1 MGRSDYCCVL
11 GCRNK
16 RAQATAVTLY
26 RFPDNPPSRKTLW
39 TENVAVARGQP
50 NWTPKSS
57 TRICAA
63 HFAGGKKSNKPDDP
77 NYVPTLFGVNVATPI
92 GSVRKNK
99 AGVCYSGLNAKKGR
113 PKKIK
118 SATASEDPEWTP
130 QGKQGKQEPLPNW
143 DDETG
148 STKWAIMKREEPF
161 FAESLPT
168 MVPLS
173 RPGCSSYSNS
183 ASPRYEPST
192 HSPIGMVTDFPG
204 DSHGHDTSYPSLRQD
219 PVEDDDPLLD
229 ITASN
234 GHVATTSSVGFE
246 GDLLSINHCRDSSH
260 LKITNVESLRTDE
273 EMVDLSFD
281 YDGGTSHVQS
291 ELNPHRPDRLHSG
304 RSGQEDLYEHDGV
317 ANHSETNM
325 AEKGNG
331 DGVAGL
337 MLVNKGSRNDPVFVV
352 MPTAAEQSELSPQ
365 PTRTSSRKRKVPQKY
380 DPSEFDTEE
389 VWQDVGET
397 GMSPALQE
405 EDDGR
410 GEVNKR
416 LRRLVSEQRDVHLSE
431 LLQLHEENK
440 YLQEEVMQV
449 KQMQDFREENKRLK
463 KLVGQQRDV
472 HLLELQQLKEEL
484 QQIKQ
489 AWQAE
494 VREKNEIIKKLK
506 TAAFCLDLIKDDDNL
521 FNFYTGFQNYVI
533 FKALADYLRPH
544 SNSIYRQAD
553 DKHSPSKPCRN
564 RSLSFDE
571 ELFMVCV
578 RLKAGLLTQDISHR
592 FNISAG
598 TCSRI
603 FRHWLPFLKEHLQD
617 LYSTE
622 TPPLHCVQAM
632 KTKVYHIFDGG
643 LPQMLEDMEETLHVV
658 CAFLSS
664 FDTSLV
670 HCHKEADNTGPDEDS
685 LTQSALHV
693 T

>member
-11 GCRNK
+11 GCMNK

-26 RFPDNPPSRKTLW
+26 RFPDNPPSRKKLW
-39 TENVAVARGQP
+39 TANVAAARGQP
-50 NWTPKSS
+50 NWTPKNS

-63 HFAGGKKSNKPDDP
+63 HFVSGKKSNKPDAP
-77 NYVPTLFGVNVATPI
+77 NYAPTLFGTDNVATPI
-92 GSVRKNK
+92 GTARKHK
-99 AGVCYSGLNAKKGR
+99 PGTQVSAKKTHT
-113 PKKIK
+113 KKVK
-118 SATASEDPEWTP
+118 SDDPEWTP
-130 QGKQGKQEPLPNW
+130 QGKQGKQEMPHW
-143 DDETG
+143 EDETG
-148 STKWAIMKREEPF
+148 TTKWTVTKKEEPF

-173 RPGCSSYSNS
+173 RPGCSNYSNS
-183 ASPRYEPST
+183 ASPPYDPSM
-192 HSPIGMVTDFPG
+192 HSPIGMVTD
-204 DSHGHDTSYPSLRQD
+204 YPSL
-219 PVEDDDPLLD
+219 PAEDNSPLLVD
-229 ITASN
+229 ITAGN
-234 GHVATTSSVGFE
+234 GHAATTSSAAFDDDLSPVG
-246 GDLLSINHCRDSSH
+246 H

-273 EMVDLSFD
+273 EMVDLSVDFD
-281 YDGGTSHVQS
+281 TNS
-291 ELNPHRPDRLHSG
+291 ELNRHRPARLH
-304 RSGQEDLYEHDGV
+304 SGQEDLFDGHQTENAIFDGLTSPV
-317 ANHSETNM
+317 GRHGEDSL
-325 AEKGNG
+325 AEKGSG
-331 DGVAGL
+331 EGVAGL

-352 MPTAAEQSELSPQ
+352 MPTAAEQSDLSPQ
-365 PTRTSSRKRKVPQKY
+365 PTRTSSRKRKMPQKY
-380 DPSEFDTEE
+380 DPSVFDTEE
-389 VWQDVGET
+389 VWQDVGDI
-397 GMSPALQE
+397 GMSPGLQE
-405 EDDGR
+405 EDNSL
-410 GEVNKR
+410 GETNKR

-506 TAAFCLDLIKDDDNL
+506 TAAFCLDLIKDDVNL
-521 FNFYTGFQNYVI
+521 FNFYTGFQNYDI

-544 SNSIYRQAD
+544 SNSIYHQSD
-553 DKHSPSKPCRN
+553 DKNSPPKPCRS

-603 FRHWLPFLKEHLQD
+603 FRHWLPFLKERLQE
-617 LYSTE
+617 LYGTE
-622 TPPLHCVQAM
+622 TPPLHSVQAM

-643 LPQMLEDMEETLHVV
+643 LPQMLEDMEETLHDV

-670 HCHKEADNTGPDEDS
+670 HCHHVADNNTAHEEDS
-685 LTQSALHV
+685 PTQSALEE

>member
-26 RFPDNPPSRKTLW
+26 RFPDNPPSRKKLW
-39 TENVAVARGQP
+39 MENVAVARGQP
-50 NWTPKSS
+50 DWTPKNS

-63 HFAGGKKSNKPDDP
+63 HFVGGRKSNKPDDP

-92 GSVRKNK
+92 GSARKNK
-99 AGVCYSGLNAKKGR
+99 AGVCLSGISAKRGRGR
-113 PKKIK
+113 PKKIR
-118 SATASEDPEWTP
+118 SEDPEWTP
-130 QGKQGKQEPLPNW
+130 QGKQETYEQPLPHW
-143 DDETG
+143 EDETG
-148 STKWAIMKREEPF
+148 LGTDKWAMVKKEEPF

-173 RPGCSSYSNS
+173 RPGCSSSFSDS
-183 ASPRYEPST
+183 ASPRYEPSM
-192 HSPIGMVTDFPG
+192 HSPVGLVTDFSSFP
-204 DSHGHDTSYPSLRQD
+204 QD
-219 PVEDDDPLLD
+219 AVEDNGSLLD

-234 GHVATTSSVGFE
+234 GLDAATSPAAF
-246 GDLLSINHCRDSSH
+246 GDDFSLVSCSRDSSH
-260 LKITNVESLRTDE
+260 LKISNVESLRTDE
-273 EMVDLSFD
+273 EMVD
-281 YDGGTSHVQS
+281 YGGTSHTQS
-291 ELNPHRPDRLHSG
+291 ELNSHRAARIHG
-304 RSGQEDLYEHDGV
+304 GKSGQEDPYEHDGQQTANIMLDEHTATV
-317 ANHSETNM
+317 ANHSDHKM
-325 AEKGNG
+325 VEKGSG
-331 DGVAGL
+331 EGVTGL

-365 PTRTSSRKRKVPQKY
+365 QTRMSSRKRKVPQKY

-389 VWQDVGET
+389 VWQEVGDTVMSPGVQEEEDGVGE
-397 GMSPALQE
+397 A
-405 EDDGR
+405 
-410 GEVNKR
+410 NKR

-506 TAAFCLDLIKDDDNL
+506 TAAFCLDLIKDDDSL
-521 FNFYTGFQNYVI
+521 FNFYTGFQNYNI
-533 FKALADYLRPH
+533 FKALADHLRPH
-544 SNSIYRQAD
+544 SSSIYRQAD
-553 DKHSPSKPCRN
+553 NKHSPPRPCRS

-603 FRHWLPFLKEHLQD
+603 FRHWLPFLKEQLQG
-617 LYSTE
+617 LYGTE
-622 TPPLHCVQAM
+622 TPSLHSVQAM

-643 LPQMLEDMEETLHVV
+643 LPQMLDDMEETLHVV

-670 HCHKEADNTGPDEDS
+670 HHHNVADNTAASDDS
-685 LTQSALHV
+685 PTLSALLV